1 MAMLRTKFAT
11 AFVFLLLASSGASAN
26 FIDFRTSA
34 FSTSD
39 LKTSFQYTDTDGTKL
54 NIVPGPTGLSALS
67 WNGTDG
73 FGVRSLVGYDT
84 GEIEGSE
91 SLTVNFSKNVYVNSF
106 LATDLFNESGY
117 LEVGYYSL
125 NGGSA
130 VKFMADASQ
139 IPGTTNGVKTVGVNG
154 YANNITFTAPGLLW
168 NGFQLQNHEFSVAG
182 ITIGSGSSVPELDPG
197 PASSAMALL
206 IAAGF
211 ALHGRRRRTAA

>member
-1 MAMLRTKFAT
+1 MLRIKFAT

-39 LKTSFQYTDTDGTKL
+39 YKTSFQYTDTDGTKL
-54 NIVPGPTGLSALS
+54 NIVPGPAGTASLYWDS
-67 WNGTDG
+67 TDG
-73 FGVRSLVGYDT
+73 FGVRGSAGYETD
-84 GEIEGSE
+84 EIDSAE
-91 SLTVNFSKNVYVNSF
+91 SLSVNFSKNVYVNSF

-117 LEVGYYSL
+117 LEIGYYSL

-139 IPGTTNGVKTVGVNG
+139 VPTTTNGVKTVAVNN
-154 YANNITFTAPGLLW
+154 YANSITFTAPGKLW
-168 NGFQLQNHEFSVAG
+168 SGFQLQNHEFSVAG